1 MYIKLDFNFV
11 ALKVDAKSIPGYPLE
26 KHGHSLAQFYYKFN
40 KECGFWNKKAAGS
53 MDYDSYIS
61 DNFLIT
67 ENLKARKYQNG
78 QFTLNIKFANN
89 LSDNMLLVMMFVRQK
104 ALNFDQWYNVNVHT
118 LENKKADA
126 QLERLE

>member
-1 MYIKLDFNFV
+1 MTPHQI
-11 ALKVDAKSIPGYPLE
+11 DAKSIPGYPLQ

-40 KECGFWNKKAAGS
+40 KEIGLWNNKNSSGS

-67 ENLKARKYQNG
+67 ENLKAKKFQNG

-89 LSDNMLLVMMFVRQK
+89 LSDNMLLIMLNVRQK
-104 ALNFDQWYNVNVHT
+104 ALNFDPWYNVTVHN

-126 QLERLE
+126 QMEKLQ

>member
-1 MYIKLDFNFV
+1 MKKI
-11 ALKVDAKSIPGYPLE
+11 DAKSIVGYPLQ

-40 KECGFWNKKAAGS
+40 KEIGLWNKNVGGS
-53 MDYDSYIS
+53 LDYDSYIS

-67 ENLKARKYQNG
+67 ENLKAKKYQNG

-89 LSDNMLLVMMFVRQK
+89 LNHNMLLIMMNVRQK
-104 ALNFDQWYNVNVHT
+104 ALNFDPWYNVTVHT

-126 QLERLE
+126 QLEKLE